1 MRQLLLVAA
10 LLAAASPWGGLL
22 AAPRS
27 GLVPEATA
35 ARHGLTR
42 AWFTQIQ
49 LDPSRT
55 RVQDV
60 VLHEGTLYVQTNRA
74 MVHAIDAETGKTIWA
89 KEVGRPNHPSLTPS
103 VGDDLLGVI
112 NGSRLYVCNRYNGDL
127 LFEIRVDGVPGAGV
141 CLSKRRVYVP
151 MVSGMLLA
159 YRLEPLADPLKELGK
174 TEKKPT
180 PQQIVATEKDRRDNL
195 RLGQESVPPLKCYSL
210 GRALVQPLVT
220 RETETDEYVAWAT
233 DQGYLYVGFVDLQE
247 ENRLAIKY
255 RLQTAAGIVA
265 RPTYLPPNPN
275 DPADSGIIFAAS
287 RDGYINAVRERDGK
301 LLWRFPT
308 GEPLI
313 EPAEVIDERT
323 YVTTQPGGMYCLDAT
338 TGSQVWWTP
347 QIRQFVAASRQRIYA
362 TDLLGR
368 ILILSVETGARLD
381 TLAAESLPIKL
392 VNSQTDRLYL
402 ATETG
407 LIQCLHE
414 LELSQPIRHGEA
426 RKKKAEEKPPE
437 IQQKGI
443 DEVKPA
449 KKPAAPKKAAP
460 KKKEPGE
467 EPAAP
472 KKGAPKKKEPGEE
485 SPAKEKPFN

>member
-1 MRQLLLVAA
+1 MRQLILAAA
-10 LLAAASPWGGLL
+10 LLAAWSPWDRLL

-27 GLVPEATA
+27 ELIPETTA

-42 AWFTQIQ
+42 SWFTQIQ
-49 LDPSRT
+49 MDRSRT

-60 VLHEGTLYVQTNRA
+60 VLHEGTLYVQTDRA
-74 MVHAIDAETGKTIWA
+74 MVHAVDAETGKTIWA
-89 KEVGRPNHPSLTPS
+89 REVGRPNHPSLTPS
-103 VGDDLLGVI
+103 VGDDLLGVV

-127 LFEIRVDGVPGAGV
+127 LYEIRVDGVPGAGV

-174 TEKKPT
+174 TEKNPT
-180 PQQIVATEKDRRDNL
+180 PEQIVATEKDRRENL

-233 DQGYLYVGFVDLQE
+233 DQGYLYVGFVDLRE
-247 ENRLAIKY
+247 DSRLAVKY
-255 RLQTAAGIVA
+255 RLQTAVGIVA

-287 RDGYINAVRERDGK
+287 RDGYVNAVRERDAE
-301 LLWRFPT
+301 LVWRFPT
-308 GEPLI
+308 GEPII
-313 EPAEVIDERT
+313 EPAVVIDERI
-323 YVTTQPGGMYCLDAT
+323 YVATQPGGMYCLNAT
-338 TGSQVWWTP
+338 TGSQVWWAP
-347 QIRQFVAASRQRIYA
+347 EIRQFVAASRQRIYT

-368 ILILSVETGARLD
+368 ILILNAETGTRLD
-381 TLAAESLPIKL
+381 TLAAESSPIKL

-407 LIQCLHE
+407 LIQCLRE

-426 RKKKAEEKPPE
+426 RKKKIEEKPPD

-443 DEVKPA
+443 DELKPA
-449 KKPAAPKKAAP
+449 KK
-460 KKKEPGE
+460 
-467 EPAAP
+467 PAAP

-485 SPAKEKPFN
+485 PAAKADPFN